1 MVSKTYI
8 DFPSSERGAPV
19 HGSLVGPVPG
29 EEKVEISLYLKPRH
43 DTQAAAHSGDPRAD
57 LRARRTRQHGG
68 DIKLIQEFA
77 HEAGLTIVTIDPGR
91 RLIRL
96 AGTAGK
102 MEAAF
107 RTKLH
112 HFRDGRLH
120 FRSRTGRLH
129 MPSDVANIVESVMG
143 LDTRPAAQPRLI
155 RHPNAAATS
164 SYLPT
169 QVAALYNY
177 PTGVTGA
184 GQCIAL
190 IELGGGYTA
199 ADINAAFE
207 AMNLAPPSV
216 VAVSVNGGTNAPTP
230 DDGANAEV
238 ALDIQVSGGVAPGAK
253 IVVYFAPNTDAG
265 FVDAI
270 TTAAQDET
278 NKPSVISISWGGP
291 ESTWSAQSQQSM
303 TSALADA
310 GTLGV
315 SVFVASGDNLSTDG
329 VTDGRAHVDFP
340 ASSPNAIGCGGTV
353 IKVSGNAITS
363 EAVWNDRTSGGG
375 GGISDTYAVPSF
387 QESAKLPTS
396 VNDGHAG
403 RGVPDVAANASPE
416 SGYKIVVNGAQAV
429 VGGTSAVAPLWAGL
443 TALINQKSKTPIGF
457 FLPFLYTN
465 ASLAR
470 DITTGNNIPSGSEL
484 GYKAGPG
491 WDACTGLGVPNGEA
505 LFAALTSSAPTPTPP
520 PTPPTPTQTYTYT
533 LTVTLDPDPVL
544 TLAPSA

>member
-1 MVSKTYI
+1 MVSKTYV
-8 DFPSSERGAPV
+8 DFPSSERAAPV
-19 HGSLVGPVPG
+19 HGSLVGAVPA

-43 DTQAAAHSGDPRAD
+43 DTHAAPHPGHDTRENM
-57 LRARRTRQHGG
+57 RARRTRQHSG
-68 DIKLIQEFA
+68 DIRLIEEFA
-77 HEAGLTIVTIDPGR
+77 HEAGLTISAIDAGR
-91 RLIRL
+91 RLVRL

-102 MEAAF
+102 METAF

-129 MPSDVANIVESVMG
+129 MPSDIANIVESVLG
-143 LDTRPAAQPRLI
+143 LDTRPAAQPRLV
-155 RHPNAAATS
+155 RNPNAAATS

-184 GQCIAL
+184 GECIAL
-190 IELGGGYTA
+190 IELGGGYLA

-207 AMNLAPPSV
+207 AMNLTPPSV
-216 VAVSVNGGTNAPTP
+216 VAVSVDGGTNAPTP

-253 IVVYFAPNTDAG
+253 IAVYFAPNTDAG
-265 FVDAI
+265 FIDAI
-270 TTAAQDET
+270 TAAAQDAT

-315 SVFVASGDNLSTDG
+315 SVFVASGDNLATDG

-340 ASSPNAIGCGGTV
+340 ASSPNAIGCGGTL

-363 EAVWNDRTSGGG
+363 ESVWNDKTSGGG

-387 QESAKLPTS
+387 QAGAKLPTS

-416 SGYKIVVNGAQAV
+416 SGYKIVVNGAQEV

-443 TALINQKSKTPIGF
+443 TALINQKAATPVGF
-457 FLPFLYTN
+457 FLPFLYSNT
-465 ASLAR
+465 SLLR
-470 DITTGNNIPSGSEL
+470 DITTGNNIPSGSEV

-491 WDACTGLGVPNGEA
+491 WDACTGLGAPNGEA
-505 LFAALTSSAPTPTPP
+505 LFTALTTAAPAPTPTPP
-520 PTPPTPTQTYTYT
+520 PTTSQTFTYT
-533 LTVTLDPDPVL
+533 LTVALDPDPVL